1 MSADLVP
8 TRATFAPHEPV
19 VLEWT
24 GARAP
29 ARLLVTRLSEVVRDQ
44 RVGPTE
50 LIDLG
55 PLPIGGYA
63 VRLAAE
69 DGDAELTTGFDVL
82 ASPVD
87 RPRYGFLSDFGP
99 DRSAEETTAAV
110 RGLRELHLTTVQ
122 FYDWAYRHADLVGTQ
137 EEFTDICDRRLSH
150 RTTRSLIAA
159 CREVGAQAIGY
170 AAVYGVA
177 MDYAKA
183 HPEQLLYHRDGTPYQ
198 LADLLRIGNLAAD
211 NPWHDHIIGQFER
224 AVDAVGF
231 DGLHL
236 DTYGFPKIAWDHEGR
251 PLELAE
257 LFPPFLKAV
266 RRALPEA
273 TLFFNNVNDY
283 PTRTTVRAP
292 LDTTYVEV
300 WDPHREYRHLVALID
315 AARLS
320 APGRPVVL
328 AAYLVPFTNGTT
340 PEAEWA
346 ARLALATIWAH
357 GGHHLLCGEGDGVL
371 THPYYPNFAR
381 VDAGTVRLLRD
392 WFDFA
397 VANGDL
403 LHAPEAR
410 TITHSHLSG
419 DENDDLAVTGPMPVA
434 PDPVAGSLW
443 VVARTS
449 SAGMTLHLVDLAG
462 QDDLEWNRPKQP
474 AAPVTGV
481 TVRVRWAG
489 ERMLF
494 GSPAAGPE
502 LVEVDVTRDGDYLVG
517 ELPKFSAW
525 GLVHLPR

>member
-8 TRATFAPHEPV
+8 TRATFAPGEPV

-24 GARAP
+24 GERAP
-29 ARLLVTRLSEVVRDQ
+29 ARVVVTRLGDVVREE
-44 RVGPTE
+44 RVDPVQ
-50 LIDLG
+50 LVDLG
-55 PLPIGGYA
+55 PLPVGGYA
-63 VRLAAE
+63 VRLLPE
-69 DGDAELTTGFDVL
+69 DGRPALATGLDVL

-87 RPRYGFLSDFGP
+87 RPRYGFLSEFGP
-99 DRSAEETTAAV
+99 DRREEETAAAAL
-110 RGLRELHLTTVQ
+110 GLRRLHLTTVQ

-137 EEFTDICDRRLSH
+137 EEFTDICGRRLSH
-150 RTTRSLIAA
+150 RTTRSLVEA

-177 MDYAKA
+177 MDYAEE
-183 HPEQLLYHRDGTPYQ
+183 HPEQLLYHRDGTPYA
-198 LADLLRIGNLAAD
+198 LADLLKIGNLAPD
-211 NPWHDHIIGQFER
+211 NPWHDHIVDQFVR
-224 AVDAVGF
+224 GVDELGF

-251 PLELAE
+251 PLDLAE
-257 LFPPFLKAV
+257 LFPPFLEAV

-283 PTRTTVRAP
+283 PTWTSVTAP

-300 WDPHREYRHLVALID
+300 WDPHREYRHLVGLID

-328 AAYLVPFTNGTT
+328 AAYLVPFADGTT
-340 PEAEWA
+340 PGAEWA

-381 VDAGTVRLLRD
+381 VDAGTARLLRD

-419 DENDDLAVTGPMPVA
+419 DENDDLAVIASVPVG
-434 PDPVAGSLW
+434 PDPVAGGLW
-443 VVARTS
+443 VVARAS
-449 SAGMTLHLVDLAG
+449 QLGMTLHLIDLSA
-462 QDDLEWNRPKQP
+462 QDDLEWNRPKKPTSP
-474 AAPVTGV
+474 AAGV
-481 TVRVRWAG
+481 IVRVRCAG
-489 ERMLF
+489 DRMLF
-494 GSPAAGPE
+494 GSPEEGPE
-502 LVEVDVTRDGDYLVG
+502 LVELPAARDGDYLVA
-517 ELPKFSAW
+517 ELPAFTGW

>member
-1 MSADLVP
+1 MSGQDLVP
-8 TRATFAPHEPV
+8 THATFAPDQPV

-24 GARAP
+24 GAAAP
-29 ARLLVTRLSEVVRDQ
+29 ARLVVTRLGERVRDEQ
-44 RVGPTE
+44 VPPGR
-50 LIDLG
+50 LLDLG
-55 PLPIGGYA
+55 VLPVGGYA
-63 VRLAAE
+63 VRLLGE
-69 DGDAELTTGFDVL
+69 DEAPVTSAFDVL
-82 ASPVD
+82 AAPVD
-87 RPRYGFLSDFGP
+87 RPRYGFLSEFGP
-99 DRSAEETTAAV
+99 GRSPEETAAASL
-110 RGLRELHLTTVQ
+110 GLRRLHLTAVQ
-122 FYDWAYRHADLVGTQ
+122 FYDWAYRHADLVGSA
-137 EEFTDICDRRLSH
+137 EEFTDICGRDLSH

-159 CREVGAQAIGY
+159 CREVGASAVGY

-177 MDYAKA
+177 MDYAEE
-183 HPEQLLYHRDGTPYQ
+183 HPDQLLYHRDGTAYA
-198 LADLLRIGNLAAD
+198 LADLLKIGNLAPD
-211 NPWHDHIIGQFER
+211 NPWHDHIIGQFRR
-224 AVDAVGF
+224 AVDELGF

-251 PLELAE
+251 PLDLAE
-257 LFPPFLKAV
+257 LFPPFLREV

-283 PTRTTVRAP
+283 PTWTSVAAP

-300 WDPHREYRHLVALID
+300 WDPHREYRHLVALIE

-328 AAYLVPFTNGTT
+328 AAYLVPFADGST
-340 PEAEWA
+340 PGAEWA

-381 VDAGTVRLLRD
+381 VDAGTGRLLRD

-403 LHAPEAR
+403 LHAPKAR

-419 DENDDLAVTGPMPVA
+419 DENDDLAVTAAVPVS

-443 VVARTS
+443 VVARS
-449 SAGMTLHLVDLAG
+449 SALGMTLHLIDLAG
-462 QDDLEWNRPKQP
+462 QEDLEWNRPKQP
-474 AAPVTGV
+474 SLPVGSV

-489 ERMLF
+489 ERLLF
-494 GSPAAGPE
+494 GSPEHGPE
-502 LVEVDVTRDGDYLVG
+502 LVDLPAVRDGDYLVA
-517 ELPKFSAW
+517 ELPAFTGW